1 VSKGFSING
10 WVFLLGL
17 LSLFAG
23 FYYLGGIRGRNEVR
37 SLSPELQAA
46 QQELKQAQVQYQF
59 MSALKD
65 SVIVQM
71 KFVVDNSLAQVEQYK
86 GICEEAVKREAAAR
100 EELGRFNSITSPRWW
115 TNPRYLEP
123 WDGVDHMGPCL
134 DTIIGDDCATFL
146 PLR

>member
-10 WVFLLGL
+10 WVFLLAS

-23 FYYLGGIRGRNEVR
+23 FYILGGIKGRNEVR

-46 QQELKQAQVQYQF
+46 QYELKQAQVQYQF

-65 SVIVQM
+65 SVITQM

-86 GICEEAVKREAAAR
+86 GICEEATKREAAVR
-100 EELGRFNSITSPRWW
+100 LELRVVRDSAKLSAPTYIYEWHGGDVQLLPDTLIQVDCSIR
-115 TNPRYLEP
+115 
-123 WDGVDHMGPCL
+123 
-134 DTIIGDDCATFL
+134 
-146 PLR
+146 